1 MTSIFDGLGTLT
13 AAVFGAPVSVTPPGG
28 SMRIVQAVFREEPT
42 AVLMQDGTEITTVLP
57 TLRAPRAAIADLA
70 PDSEVI
76 PGNGKIY
83 RVVAS
88 IQTANPATDGHM
100 VLQLE
105 AIDAS

>member
-13 AAVFGAPVSVTPPGG
+13 ADVFGASVSVTPPGG
-28 SMRIVQAVFREEPT
+28 TMREVRAVFREEPT
-42 AVLMQDGTEITTVLP
+42 AVLTQDGTEIPTILP
-57 TLRAPRAAIADLA
+57 TLRGPRSLIADLVT
-70 PDSEVI
+70 DSEVI

-88 IQTANPATDGHM
+88 IQTSNPAPDGHM

-105 AIDAS
+105 LIDAS